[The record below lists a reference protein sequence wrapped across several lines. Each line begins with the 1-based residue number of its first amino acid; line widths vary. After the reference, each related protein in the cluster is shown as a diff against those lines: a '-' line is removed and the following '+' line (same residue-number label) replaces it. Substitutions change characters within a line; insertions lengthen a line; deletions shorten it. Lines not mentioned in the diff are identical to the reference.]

1 MRLRSV
7 RQRAFLWLRFMGG
20 VARSELSLSEINKEK
35 TMSDIKTILADAED
49 LLKQAANA
57 TSERAS
63 ELRETTLAR
72 LKQAKEKAAG
82 AQVIAVEKS
91 RKAAHATD
99 DYVHEHPWTFIGI
112 AAGVGVL
119 VGLLANRK

>member
-1 MRLRSV
+1 
-7 RQRAFLWLRFMGG
+7 
-20 VARSELSLSEINKEK
+20 
-35 TMSDIKTILADAED
+35 MSDIKTILADAED

-63 ELRETTLAR
+63 ELGETALAR

-82 AQVIAVEKS
+82 VQVIVIEKS

-99 DYVHEHPWTFIGI
+99 DSVHEHPWTFIGI

>member
-1 MRLRSV
+1 MPLATAAFSV
-7 RQRAFLWLRFMGG
+7 
-20 VARSELSLSEINKEK
+20 
-35 TMSDIKTILADAED
+35 TDP
-49 LLKQAANA
+49 LKQAVNA

-63 ELRETTLAR
+63 ELRETALAR

-82 AQVIAVEKS
+82 VQVIVVEKS

-99 DYVHEHPWTFIGI
+99 DYVHEHPWTSIDI

-119 VGLLANRK
+119 AGLLTNRK